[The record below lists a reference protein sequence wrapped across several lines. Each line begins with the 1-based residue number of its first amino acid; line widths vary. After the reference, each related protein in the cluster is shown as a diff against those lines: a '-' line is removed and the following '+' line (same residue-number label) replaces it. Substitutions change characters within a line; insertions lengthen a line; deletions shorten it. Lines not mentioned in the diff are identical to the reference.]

1 MRSRTTTLFAFLVL
15 TLAVPPAFAV
25 SIEGVNVPDSI
36 TVADAPLVLNG
47 AGVRKRFFVKV
58 YVGAL
63 YLPAKQTTTAGVL
76 AANGPKS
83 VRLHFLYKEL
93 EAKKLTDA
101 WTDGFKN
108 NNSDAEFKALGARLD
123 QFNGFFRSVKQGE
136 TIFVD
141 LLPSGDTKVTI
152 KGEARGMVSGADFQR
167 ALLKVWLGDKP
178 ADADLKR
185 GMLGG

>member
-1 MRSRTTTLFAFLVL
+1 MRSTIKMAILALA
-15 TLAVPPAFAV
+15 LAVPPAFALTV
-25 SIEGVNVPDSI
+25 EGVNVPESI
-36 TVADAPLVLNG
+36 TVADTPLMLNG

-63 YLPAKQTTTAGVL
+63 YLPAKQTATAGVL
-76 AANGPKS
+76 DASGPKS

-101 WTDGFKN
+101 WTEGFKN

-141 LLPSGDTKVTI
+141 LLPNGETRVSI
-152 KGEARGMVSGADFQR
+152 NNEARGSVTGADFQQ
-167 ALLKVWLGDKP
+167 ALLKIWLGDEP

-185 GMLGG
+185 GMLGAKE